1 MTTRIKLRRDTAAN
15 WLDSN
20 PILAAGEPGLE
31 TDTGKIKYGDGITPY
46 AELVHAGGDTLTD
59 EGSVQV
65 VTGSTEHWV
74 ANQRRDGY
82 DSYPAS
88 LRYDSLGNLYT
99 LNYSEDVEGG
109 SIVSITK
116 YTPAGAVAWQ
126 KTITDRDPLALA
138 IDSNNRAFIVTQFGP
153 EIQVTKLETTGAI
166 LWKQNYAYANGNLY
180 SAYMEEKS
188 NGNMVVAVNFS
199 PSAAP
204 SEVLLLEISGT
215 TGNVVTTKILG
226 RDSENVYAGGID
238 VVDDDDNIFV
248 TGHYQDTA
256 ADKDK
261 MFIEKLDNTLTRVW
275 SKSLTTPD
283 NYNMSAGDC
292 ASDVFGNVYAVG
304 FYQVAAVSVNGGETD
319 GSAAV
324 LTKLNSSGVVQW
336 TRRIG
341 PGLCGSI
348 IGGVTV
354 DSNGDIYLVSTT
366 GESNKS
372 PEFQGDDSLAFGY
385 GDIRMIVARYDNAGA
400 VIWQRYANFQHTVEY
415 PSEGGVS
422 IAVFEDKFALAMS
435 GSQSNT
441 TPFLYSGTDDSEDDY
456 FVAQLPT
463 DGTELTIGD
472 LDFTESRI
480 PGRFVTHV
488 TTDISS
494 TNALQPSATVTVTV
508 PTIVFDSEARIAN
521 SIVKSDTYT
530 YTFGADGTLTIPN
543 DGDVKLTQ
551 TQVGYLI
558 AIGGAANT
566 NDNIWGRAV
575 TVDSQ
580 GYMYVSGQND
590 GNSQPFVTKI
600 SPEGN
605 KEWSITIDDDNEG
618 DSGRANG
625 ITLNPTTGNV
635 MLVCEFYA
643 NYTYSVLFTIDQDTG
658 RILDNQTFYD
668 DTADVYLTDVAYT
681 STGTAVV
688 VGSKYGEFSPEIPVT
703 TQTGSTTGTIV
714 ILRSDV
720 PNNAD
725 NWQIGGTGFSVFE
738 NVAYVERYTGLAG
751 TVRQG
756 SGATFDIINNGNG
769 TYSAGIVSGGTNYL
783 PGHQIKILGT
793 SLTGA
798 ENTSTFTSGVDYIV
812 GDVAGG
818 NGLGPWTVSV
828 DGTYTSIT
836 SLITTGTTL
845 TITVASTTISTTV
858 TNVDNQGII
867 TYTVGDLSGFGS
879 NAFNIDSITVS
890 NGTYGTGATPAN
902 DIIITVQTV
911 DPGGIITGVG
921 NTGTAAGTFTATA
934 TAVSGTNYNVGS
946 GFTVDFE
953 CSRYNT
959 DYSNYNNYNITNH
972 GTNYADGDVIVI
984 PGTSLGGTSPANDLT
999 WTAYASGG
1007 LVYSNYSLAGT
1018 GQSSTWKLETTTQ
1031 VDFSGEGSWAITYP
1045 LSRENFLATPT
1056 WQRTFG
1062 IGSDN
1067 TDRAYALAIDSANN
1081 IIVVG
1086 QGYGVVDAGNSYNLA
1101 TVWLYTSTGS
1111 DEWVKQL
1118 NEQDSDCE
1126 AMSVVTIGTDIYT
1139 THHSGYNGDTVITKL
1154 DTSGN
1159 IKWQRKTDS
1168 SDDSVIARTPDGNL
1182 LVAVEAYNSDC
1193 DEDCI
1198 KVFKLTPSGE
1208 VVFKRWLS
1216 AATDQGTRFKN
1227 GRGLVTDATSFYIT
1241 GYFYAND
1248 YDSAFAA
1255 RLPLDGTGVGEYG
1268 SFRYTDVNPM
1278 NGSFMENGPNDMNYP
1293 VEQVDLTTGFA
1304 GDLNA
1309 EPHGT
1314 TATTVQNASGDFYV
1328 NWFGPNW
1335 TMVPVRDTDGGRI
1348 VFADGTTQNTSAT
1361 DTPQRR
1367 YVGQKYTLGLQ
1378 DRGHHILCTNSN
1390 DEILIPY
1397 NARVEFPIGT
1407 TITIVNM
1414 DYNSVYIYTEGG
1426 STQMMVAGNYNGYT
1440 SSAQVF
1446 GCGVGTLIKVGR
1458 EQWVLYGN
1466 VDTY

>member
-74 ANQRRDGY
+74 ANQRRDSY
-82 DSYPAS
+82 DSYPRS

-138 IDSNNRAFIVTQFGP
+138 IDRNNRAFIVTQFGP
-153 EIQVTKLETTGAI
+153 EIQVTKLETTGTI
-166 LWKQNYAYANGNLY
+166 LWKQNYAYSNGTLY
-180 SAYMEEKS
+180 NAYMEEKS
-188 NGNMVVAVNFS
+188 NGNMVLAVNS
-199 PSAAP
+199 TPSAAP
-204 SEVLLLEISGT
+204 SEVLLLEISGS
-215 TGNVVTTKILG
+215 TGSVVTTKILG
-226 RDSENVYAGGID
+226 RDGENVYAGGID

-248 TGHYQDTA
+248 TGHYQDIA

-261 MFIEKLDNTLTRVW
+261 MFIEKMDSTLTRVW

-341 PGLCGSI
+341 PGPCGSV

-366 GESNKS
+366 SENNKS
-372 PEFQGDDSLAFGY
+372 PEFQSDDNLAFGY
-385 GDIRMIVARYDNAGA
+385 GDIRMIVARYDSAGN
-400 VIWQRYANFQHTVEY
+400 VIWQRYANFQHTAEY

-472 LDFTESRI
+472 LDFTESRV

-494 TNALQPSATVTVTV
+494 TNALQPSATVTVSV
-508 PTIVFDSEARIAN
+508 PTIAFDSEARIAN

-543 DGDVKLTQ
+543 DGDVRLTQ

-558 AIGGAANT
+558 AIGGAVNN
-566 NDNIWGRAV
+566 NDDIWGRAV

-580 GYMYVSGQND
+580 GYMYVSGQD
-590 GNSQPFVTKI
+590 SNSNQPFVTKI

-605 KEWSITIDDDNEG
+605 KEWSIRVDDDNDG

-635 MLVCEFYA
+635 MLVCEFYG

-668 DTADVYLTDVAYT
+668 DTADVTLTEVAYT

-688 VGSKYGEFSPEIPVT
+688 VGSKNGEFSAEMPVT
-703 TQTGSTTGTIV
+703 AQTGSTTGTIV
-714 ILRSDV
+714 ILRSEV
-720 PNNAD
+720 EGNSNS
-725 NWQIGGTGFSVFE
+725 WQIGGTGFSVFE
-738 NVAYVERYTGLAG
+738 DVAYVERYVGLTG

-756 SGATFDIINNGNG
+756 SGAIFNIQDNVDGSYTVIEITN
-769 TYSAGIVSGGTNYL
+769 GGTNYL
-783 PGHQIKILGT
+783 PGHKILVLGT
-793 SLTGA
+793 A
-798 ENTSTFTSGVDYIV
+798 
-812 GDVAGG
+812 
-818 NGLGPWTVSV
+818 LG
-828 DGTYTSIT
+828 
-836 SLITTGTTL
+836 GTTP
-845 TITVASTTISTTV
+845 
-858 TNVDNQGII
+858 TNDAV
-867 TYTVGDLSGFGS
+867 
-879 NAFNIDSITVS
+879 ITVS
-890 NGTYGTGATPAN
+890 TVESGVITSAT
-902 DIIITVQTV
+902 IS
-911 DPGGIITGVG
+911 
-921 NTGTAAGTFTATA
+921 GTAPLVNPDPVTGYPGTT
-934 TAVSGTNYNVGS
+934 GTNYNVGS
-946 GFTVDFE
+946 GFELTFE
-953 CSRYNT
+953 GPRNNT
-959 DYSNYNNYNITNH
+959 DYSGYYNYSITNN
-972 GTNYADGDVIVI
+972 GTNYVDGDTIVI

-999 WTAYASGG
+999 LTTQGSGG
-1007 LVYSNYSLAGT
+1007 SIYSFYNIAGT
-1018 GQSSTWKLETTTQ
+1018 AQSTTWKLETTTQ
-1031 VDFSGEGSWAITYP
+1031 VDFAGTGTWAITYP

-1062 IGSDN
+1062 TNAGSY

-1086 QGYGVVDAGNSYNLA
+1086 QGYGVVDATNSANLA

-1118 NEQDSDCE
+1118 NERDEDCE

-1208 VVFKRWLS
+1208 VVYKRWLS

-1227 GRGLVTDATSFYIT
+1227 GRGLATDATSFYIT

-1278 NGSFMENGPNDMNYP
+1278 DGSFMENGPNNMNYS
-1293 VEQVDLTTGFA
+1293 VAEVDLTTGFA

-1309 EPHGT
+1309 EAHGT
-1314 TATTVQNASGDFYV
+1314 TATTVLNASGDFYV

-1378 DRGHHILCTNSN
+1378 DRGHHILCNNSN

-1414 DYNSVYIYTEGG
+1414 DYGNVYIYTEGG

-1440 SSAQVF
+1440 SSAQIF